1 MALDRHQVAKIAALA
16 RLSFTD
22 AELDELTVQ
31 LGKIVDLVDQLSLVN
46 TDGIEP
52 MVHAIELEN
61 VLKADEIQPSLDRR
75 KALANAPDADEECF
89 RVSAVLG

>member
-1 MALDRHQVAKIAALA
+1 MALDRQQVAKIASLA

-22 AELDELTVQ
+22 SELDELTTQLSKIVDMVDQ
-31 LGKIVDLVDQLSLVN
+31 LGKVN

-61 VLKADEIQPSLDRR
+61 VLKADEIEPSLVRE
-75 KALANAPDADEECF
+75 KALMNAPDADGECF